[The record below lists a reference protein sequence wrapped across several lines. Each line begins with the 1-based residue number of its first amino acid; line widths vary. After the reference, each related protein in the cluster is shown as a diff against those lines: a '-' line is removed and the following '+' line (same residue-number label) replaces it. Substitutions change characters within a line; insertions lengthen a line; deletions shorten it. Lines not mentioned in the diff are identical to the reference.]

1 MIKRVL
7 TKVKELMKIIENVQ
21 RTQESIQSE
30 IRVTKDRLNLLVP
43 KMENIDVIN

>member
-7 TKVKELMKIIENVQ
+7 TKVEELVKIIENVQ

-30 IRVTKDRLNLLVP
+30 IRAIKDKLNVLAP
-43 KMENIDVIN
+43 KTENIDVIN